1 MIAFPTLSLA
11 RRSPAPPFAPQM
23 PPAEAWRV
31 RQIRTALAAVDIPS
45 RPGLHVRGPRVTV
58 YRFQVPVAKMERAVR
73 RAAALEVALDCEGV
87 SLRQQGRWLVVEVP
101 RYDARPVLL
110 EAAGPVLG
118 VAATGQPV
126 TLQLG
131 GSTPHAVVGAQ
142 TGGGKTELLRSW
154 ALLESRRPQTRLVL
168 LDMEGSSWA
177 PFQGTGHVIAADP
190 REVDAALC
198 WAVDRLGAAPDGWR
212 VVVMVD
218 EAQMLSPFAQGLLRD
233 IAERG
238 RKHAVHLVVATQYIR
253 QDVLD
258 RRLTSNAPIR
268 IAGRVHDAT
277 ASKQVLGV
285 PGAER
290 LLGRGD
296 MLLVVGGAPPVRF
309 QACLPGGEVWG
320 RIGRVESLELNT
332 LELSTADSPMVDVH
346 PGHVREDDTEAIAW
360 ALENGEG
367 GEPASATAIQRCL
380 RVGMDRARRIRDAA
394 AAAAA
399 LPPYPPT
406 GQGERPARPL
416 IRFPAGRAVGQ

>member
-1 MIAFPTLSLA
+1 MIAFPTLDLF
-11 RRSPAPPFAPQM
+11 RRPVTMPRLTAPQM

-73 RAAALEVALDCEGV
+73 RSSALEVALDCEGIA
-87 SLRQQGRWLVVEVP
+87 LRQQGRWLVVEVP
-101 RYDARPVLL
+101 RHDARPILL
-110 EAAGPVLG
+110 ESAGPILG
-118 VAATGQPV
+118 LSNTGDPIIV
-126 TLQLG
+126 GLTA
-131 GSTPHAVVGAQ
+131 STPHAVVGAQ

-154 ALLESRRPQTRLVL
+154 ALLESRRPSTRLVL

-277 ASKQVLGV
+277 ASKQVLGIA
-285 PGAER
+285 GAER
-290 LLGRGD
+290 LLGKGD
-296 MLLVVGGAPPVRF
+296 MLLVVGGSPPVRF
-309 QACLPGGEVWG
+309 QACLPEGDVW
-320 RIGRVESLELNT
+320 RHIDQVPPLDLE
-332 LELSTADSPMVDVH
+332 EAPAAVH
-346 PGHVREDDTEAIAW
+346 PGHVREDDAEAIAW

-367 GEPASATAIQRCL
+367 GGPASARQIREAFGM
-380 RVGMDRARRIRDAA
+380 GMDRARRVRDAA
-394 AAAAA
+394 RTA
-399 LPPYPPT
+399 PYPLTPLPRT
-406 GQGERPARPL
+406 IIRPDFAARVAS
-416 IRFPAGRAVGQ
+416 R

>member
-1 MIAFPTLSLA
+1 MIAFPSLRLSQAPQA
-11 RRSPAPPFAPQM
+11 RPPAPTM
-23 PPAEAWRV
+23 PPFEADRV
-31 RQIRTALAAVDIPS
+31 RRIRTALAAVNVLS
-45 RPGLHVRGPRVTV
+45 RAGRHVQGPRVTV
-58 YRFQVPVAKMERAVR
+58 YRFLVPAAQMERAVR
-73 RAAALEVALDCEGV
+73 RTAAIEAALDCDGV
-87 SLRQQGRWLVVEVP
+87 ALRQQGRWLVVEVP
-101 RYDARPVLL
+101 RPDPRAVLL

-118 VAATGQPV
+118 IDAGGGRV
-126 TLQLG
+126 TVQLG
-131 GSTPHAVVGAQ
+131 GSTPHAVIGAQ
-142 TGGGKTELLRSW
+142 SGGGKTELLRTW
-154 ALLESRRPQTRLVL
+154 ALLESRQPQTRLVL

-177 PFQGTGHVIAADP
+177 PFAGSGHLVATDA
-190 REVDAALC
+190 REVEAALS
-198 WAVDRLGAAPDGWR
+198 WAVDRLSAPGDGWR

-218 EAQMLSPFAQGLLRD
+218 EAQMLSPMAQGLMREV
-233 IAERG
+233 AERG

-268 IAGRVHDAT
+268 IAGRLHDAT
-277 ASKQVLGV
+277 ASKQVLGIA
-285 PGAER
+285 GAER

-320 RIGRVESLELNT
+320 RIGRVEPLELG
-332 LELSTADSPMVDVH
+332 EGRQEWAPPVAAVH

-394 AAAAA
+394 AAA
-399 LPPYPPT
+399 LPPYRPT

>member
-1 MIAFPTLSLA
+1 MIALPTLGLS
-11 RRSPAPPFAPQM
+11 RRPITMPRLSAPQM

-58 YRFQVPVAKMERAVR
+58 YRFQVPAAKMERAVR
-73 RAAALEVALDCEGV
+73 RSSALEVALDCEGIA
-87 SLRQQGRWLVVEVP
+87 LRQQGRWLVVEVP
-101 RYDARPVLL
+101 RHDARPILL
-110 EAAGPVLG
+110 EAAGPILG
-118 VAATGQPV
+118 VSNTGDPIV
-126 TLQLG
+126 AGLT

-177 PFQGTGHVIAADP
+177 PFQGSGHVIAADP
-190 REVDAALC
+190 REVDAALS

-277 ASKQVLGV
+277 ASKQVLGIA
-285 PGAER
+285 GAER

-296 MLLVVGGAPPVRF
+296 MLMVVGGSPPVRF
-309 QACLPGGEVWG
+309 QACLPEGDVW
-320 RIGRVESLELNT
+320 RHIGQVPPLELEET
-332 LELSTADSPMVDVH
+332 PAAPAAAVH
-346 PGHVREDDTEAIAW
+346 PGHVREDDAEAIAW

-367 GEPASATAIQRCL
+367 GGPASATAIQRFW
-380 RVGMDRARRIRDAA
+380 RVGTDRARRIRDAA
-394 AAAAA
+394 AA
-399 LPPYPPT
+399 LPRHPPT
-406 GQGERPARPL
+406 GPAPVPPGRL
-416 IRFPAGRAVGQ
+416 IPFPAGRAVGQ